1 MKKSRPTEP
10 DGAAATDLDVRMKE
24 LREEE
29 ARKLNILIHQ
39 VEESTDTD
47 PKVREKHDR
56 DYMMELCHGPLGL
69 QWFSDGNIAKLFR
82 LGGKKAEGVRP
93 LLIGLD
99 SAVTKQR
106 IMKSTRGLQGADER
120 FSKISVQHDLT
131 ANQRKQV
138 KDLII
143 EAKDM
148 EAKDLS
154 GNYIYRVRGPPGQ
167 KMVRRLTKK

>member
-1 MKKSRPTEP
+1 MKKSRPAEP
-10 DGAAATDLDVRMKE
+10 DGAAATYLDVRMKE

-29 ARKLNILIHQ
+29 SRKLNILIHQ

-56 DYMMELCHGPLGL
+56 DYMMELCHGPLKL
-69 QWFSDGNIAKLFR
+69 QWFSDDNIAKSFR

-93 LLIGLD
+93 LLIGID

-106 IMKSTRGLQGADER
+106 IMKSTIGLQGADER

-131 ANQRKQV
+131 ANQQKQV

-148 EAKDLS
+148 QAKDLS
-154 GNYIYRVRGPPGQ
+154 GNYIYEYGAHLDKRW
-167 KMVRRLTKK
+167 

>member
-1 MKKSRPTEP
+1 MKKSKPAEP
-10 DGAAATDLDVRMKE
+10 DRAAATDLDARMKE

-29 ARKLNILIHQ
+29 SRKLSILIHQ

-47 PKVREKHDR
+47 PRVREKHDW
-56 DYMMELCHGPLGL
+56 DYMMELCHGLLGI
-69 QWFSDGNIAKLFR
+69 QCFSDGNIAKSFR

-99 SAVTKQR
+99 SAVTKQI

-120 FSKISVQHDLT
+120 FSIISVQHGLT

-148 EAKDLS
+148 EAKDFCREFISTEYGAHLDK
-154 GNYIYRVRGPPGQ
+154 RW
-167 KMVRRLTKK
+167 

>member
-1 MKKSRPTEP
+1 M
-10 DGAAATDLDVRMKE
+10 
-24 LREEE
+24 
-29 ARKLNILIHQ
+29 
-39 VEESTDTD
+39 
-47 PKVREKHDR
+47 
-56 DYMMELCHGPLGL
+56 
-69 QWFSDGNIAKLFR
+69 
-82 LGGKKAEGVRP
+82 
-93 LLIGLD
+93 IGLD

-154 GNYIYRVRGPPGQ
+154 GNYIYRVWAHLDKRW
-167 KMVRRLTKK
+167 